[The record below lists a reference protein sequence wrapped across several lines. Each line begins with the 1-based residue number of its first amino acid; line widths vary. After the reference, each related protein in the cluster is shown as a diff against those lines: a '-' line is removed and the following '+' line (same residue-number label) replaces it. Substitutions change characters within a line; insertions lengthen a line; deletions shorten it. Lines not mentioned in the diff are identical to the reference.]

1 MYFDILGIGFET
13 ARDLANRGARVILA
27 VRNLQKGIEAAQ
39 NIIKTTGNHNLMV
52 RKLDLSSLNNVRN
65 FASEIHQSEAR
76 LDILI
81 LNAGIALTQKYLTE
95 DNLEL
100 HMATNHFG
108 HFLLTNLLLPLMCQ
122 TSMLKN
128 RTSLDPVRIICV
140 SSIAHWYVLI
150 CDGSGFRYLTND
162 YLMS

>member
-1 MYFDILGIGFET
+1 MDSYLSKYFVIIYLFFLYHDILGIGYET

-27 VRNLQKGIEAAQ
+27 VRILQKGIQAAQ
-39 NIIKTTGNHNLMV
+39 NIMKATGRHNLMV
-52 RKLDLSSLNNVRN
+52 RKLDLSSLNNVRK
-65 FASEIHQSEAR
+65 FAAEIHRSEPR

-108 HFLLTNLLLPLMCQ
+108 HFLLTNLLLPLMCH
-122 TSMLKN
+122 TSMMKN
-128 RTSLDPVRIICV
+128 RTSLDPVRIICI
-140 SSIAHWYVLI
+140 SSIAHWYVV
-150 CDGSGFRYLTND
+150 
-162 YLMS
+162 

>member
-1 MYFDILGIGFET
+1 M
-13 ARDLANRGARVILA
+13 
-27 VRNLQKGIEAAQ
+27 
-39 NIIKTTGNHNLMV
+39 MV

-65 FASEIHQSEAR
+65 FASEIQQSEPR

-150 CDGSGFRYLTND
+150 CDGSGFRYLTSD
-162 YLMS
+162 YLM